1 MRRLRRLVQK
11 RALRWSEG
19 VCVIEGPDLV
29 EAGLAARAHF
39 EAIYVETDTMSR
51 APVAALVERALDLGV
66 RVFELAAATF
76 ERVADAA
83 TPQGVL
89 AAVHL
94 PVVEFETIPADG
106 LVLVAHDLRDPGN
119 AGTIVRSAE
128 AAGARGVIFTGQSV
142 DPCNPKAL
150 RASAGA
156 IFQIPVAVGELG
168 AVLSHLHSRGARTWA
183 TLLDAPTEL
192 RDVPLDGPNVVVI
205 GSEAEGLDA
214 TAAAQCD
221 GSFRIAMAGASE
233 SLNAG
238 VAASLIAFAALWQRE
253 DAKAHVARPSLGR
266 P

>member
-1 MRRLRRLVQK
+1 M
-11 RALRWSEG
+11 
-19 VCVIEGPDLV
+19 CVIEGPDLV
-29 EAGLAARAHF
+29 DAALAAHAHF
-39 EAIYVETDTMSR
+39 EAIYVEADALSR
-51 APVAALVERALDLGV
+51 APVASLVERASAEGV
-66 RVFELAAATF
+66 RVFGLAGATVA
-76 ERVADAA
+76 RVADAT
-83 TPQGVL
+83 TPQGVM

-94 PVVEFETIPADG
+94 PVVAFETIPSDG

-156 IFQIPVAVGELG
+156 IFQIPVAVGELEE
-168 AVLSHLHSRGARTWA
+168 VLAHFHARGATTWA
-183 TLLDAPTEL
+183 TLLDAESEL
-192 RDVPLDGPNVVVI
+192 RDVTLRGPNVVVI

-214 TAAAQCD
+214 AAVARCD
-221 GSFRIAMAGASE
+221 GSFRIAMAGVSE

-238 VAASLIAFAALWQRE
+238 VAASLIAFAALWQR
-253 DAKAHVARPSLGR
+253 DGATGSVTRPSLGR